1 VDGTIRAEAP
11 TDRFVRAWVLWAA
24 AFLWWT
30 LSGLVNL
37 VNLSYAVTARGGHF
51 DWAHQLA
58 SQAVGD
64 YTWVPLTVGTFWLAR
79 VAPIEPGNLAR
90 GLWLHAVAGVMVV
103 LSRAVLIFYASA
115 WLGWFPKPSS
125 FGTAMVYAGNN
136 LFKFSMFVGV
146 AHALHY
152 ARRSRQRELTTSRL
166 EALLARA
173 ELDALRA
180 RLQPHFL
187 FNALSSLT
195 ELVHRDADAAEQ
207 GILRLA
213 ALLRRTLDAAEP
225 EVLLDDELAFVSNY
239 LEIERL
245 RLGPRLSVAW
255 DIEAPVRRARVP
267 HLVLQ
272 PLVENAVRHGLAP
285 RTSPGRVRIAA
296 RAEADQLILEVEDD
310 GVGLDARSA
319 AGSAGLGLASTR
331 DRLFRLYGARQCLD
345 LTSRPGGGTLAAAR
359 LPLRYAAQS
368 VGA

>member
-1 VDGTIRAEAP
+1 M
-11 TDRFVRAWVLWAA
+11 LWAA

-30 LSGLVNL
+30 LSGLTNL
-37 VNLSYAVTARGGHF
+37 VNLSYAAAARGVRF

-79 VAPIEPGNLAR
+79 RAPIEPGNLAR
-90 GLWLHAVAGVMVV
+90 GLWLHAAAGLVVV
-103 LSRAVLIFYASA
+103 LSRAILIFHAGA
-115 WLGWFPKPSS
+115 WLGWFPEPAS
-125 FGTAMVYAGNN
+125 FGTALVYAGNN

-152 ARRSRQRELTTSRL
+152 ARRSRERELAASRL
-166 EALLARA
+166 EGLLARA

-187 FNALSSLT
+187 FNALSALS
-195 ELVHRDADAAEQ
+195 ELVHRDADSAEQ
-207 GILRLA
+207 GILRLG

-225 EVLLDDELAFVSNY
+225 EVALDDELTFVSHY

-245 RLGPRLSVAW
+245 RLGPRLDVAW
-255 DIEAPVRRARVP
+255 DIEEPVRRARVP

-285 RTSPGRVRIAA
+285 RTAPGRVRIAA
-296 RAEADQLILEVEDD
+296 RAEADQLILEVDDD
-310 GVGLDARSA
+310 GVGLDA
-319 AGSAGLGLASTR
+319 AGARGGAGLGLASTR
-331 DRLFRLYGARQCLD
+331 DRLFRLYGSRQRLA
-345 LTSRPGGGTLAAAR
+345 LSKLPGGGTRAVAS
-359 LPLRYAAQS
+359 LPLLYGPQAVPA
-368 VGA
+368 

>member
-1 VDGTIRAEAP
+1 MSGTIRIEP
-11 TDRFVRAWVLWAA
+11 SDRFVRPWVLWAA

-37 VNLSYAVTARGGHF
+37 VNLFYASAARGVRF
-51 DWAHQLA
+51 DWAHQFA
-58 SQAVGD
+58 AQAVGD

-79 VAPIEPGNLAR
+79 WAPIEPGNLAR
-90 GLWLHAVAGVMVV
+90 ALWLHTFAAVVVV
-103 LSRAVLIFYASA
+103 LSRAVLIFYTSP
-115 WLGWFPKPSS
+115 WLGWYPKTPS
-125 FGTAMVYAGNN
+125 FGTAVVYAGNN

-152 ARRSRQRELTTSRL
+152 ARRSRQRELAASRL

-187 FNALSSLT
+187 FNALSALT
-195 ELVHRDADAAEQ
+195 ELVHRDPAAAEQ
-207 GILRLA
+207 GILRLG
-213 ALLRRTLDAAEP
+213 ALLRRTLDTAEP
-225 EVLLDDELAFVSNY
+225 EVALEDELTFVSHY
-239 LEIERL
+239 LEIEQL
-245 RLGPRLSVAW
+245 RLGERLRVAW

-285 RTSPGRVRIAA
+285 RTAPGRVRIAA

-310 GVGLDARSA
+310 GVGLDPTA
-319 AGSAGLGLASTR
+319 ATGAAGLGLASTR
-331 DRLFRLYGARQCLD
+331 DRLVRLYGARQRLE
-345 LTSRPGGGTLAAAR
+345 LTRMPDGGTRAAAR
-359 LPLRYAAQS
+359 LPLRYMAEAFP
-368 VGA
+368 A